1 MTVKRSVE
9 NYLAY
14 VAEHFPVVVITGAR
28 QVGKST
34 LIKKFAKERGG
45 ISYVTL
51 DYPVLRNLA
60 KTDPELFLQKYE
72 PPILVE
78 EAVIKLLMQILYFKI

>member
-9 NYLAY
+9 KYLAY

-34 LIKKFAKERGG
+34 LIKKIAEERGG

>member
-9 NYLAY
+9 KYLAY

-34 LIKKFAKERGG
+34 LIKNLPKKEEG
-45 ISYVTL
+45 
-51 DYPVLRNLA
+51 
-60 KTDPELFLQKYE
+60 FL
-72 PPILVE
+72 
-78 EAVIKLLMQILYFKI
+78 M